1 MLQNRHSSA
10 PGAVGP
16 SWVAGLLWCAAA
28 LSAGYWFWQ
37 WPVPSTTSGT
47 SIRLVQGGTSAP
59 TSAQLPRALGGG
71 VATTSL
77 ETDAG
82 RIQLVGVIASMSGQG
97 SALIAMDGQPPKP
110 YRVGQAVGE
119 GLVLQS
125 LSPKRAQLGATLHG
139 PGQIELQLPA
149 DKTP

>member
-1 MLQNRHSSA
+1 M
-10 PGAVGP
+10 
-16 SWVAGLLWCAAA
+16 
-28 LSAGYWFWQ
+28 
-37 WPVPSTTSGT
+37 
-47 SIRLVQGGTSAP
+47 
-59 TSAQLPRALGGG
+59 
-71 VATTSL
+71 ATTSL

-125 LSPKRAQLGATLHG
+125 LSPKRAQLGASLNG
-139 PGQIELQLPA
+139 PVVREMALPPGV
-149 DKTP
+149 TP